1 MASKAVLITGSST
14 GIGKAAALLL
24 DRRGLK
30 VYACVRKE
38 ADGEALRKEATGALT
53 PVILDVTKADTIAAS
68 RGLLERELAQTGL
81 GALVNNAGIAVTAP
95 LECIPLDDLR
105 WQFEVNVFGQIAVT
119 QAFMPLIRKAAGRV
133 IFVGSLGGWV
143 APPLQGPYC
152 GTKFALEGFCDAM
165 RVEMADSGISVSLVK
180 PGAIA
185 TPIWERGADISRG
198 VIDRIAPDLLEPYRP
213 AMERLRAAVG
223 DTVAHAIPPEAVAE
237 AIFEAVTVSKPRAR
251 YLVGSDAK
259 VARYFRMLPDF
270 LKDRLILRYYIERA
284 KRGAGKPAPAGI

>member
-1 MASKAVLITGSST
+1 MPSKAVLITGSST

-24 DRRGLK
+24 DRRGHK

-38 ADGEALRKEATGALT
+38 ADAETLRKEATGALT
-53 PVILDVTKADTIAAS
+53 PVILDVTKADTIAAT
-68 RGLLERELAQTGL
+68 RELLERELGDTGL
-81 GALVNNAGIAVTAP
+81 GAVVNNAGIAVTAP
-95 LECIPLDDLR
+95 LECIPMDDLR

-119 QAFMPLIRKAAGRV
+119 QAFMPLIRKALGRV

-165 RVEMADSGISVSLVK
+165 RVEMAGSGIFISLIK

-185 TPIWERGADISRG
+185 TPIWERGADIAKG
-198 VIDRIAPDLLEPYRP
+198 VIDRIPADLLEPYRP
-213 AMERLRAAVG
+213 AMERLQAAVG
-223 DTVAHAIPPEAVAE
+223 DTVAHAIPPETVAE
-237 AIFEAVTVSKPRAR
+237 AIFEAVTAPTPKAR

-259 VARYFRMLPDF
+259 AGRYFRLLPDVI
-270 LKDRLILRYYIERA
+270 KDRLILRYYHERA
-284 KRGAGKPAPAGI
+284 SRGASKTAPAGV